1 MGALVHI
8 GEVGIHHA
16 GGSLILRPSLLA
28 MSRLGEPKEIVST
41 LSVVFGEGIN
51 CKPGARQLRGWK
63 LAHQN
68 QLRAALQ
75 VWHACAPEDADL
87 DWITGWFSIRGGWN
101 MGRTDPADV
110 ILIAQSLLRHGV
122 LGDPEPRDESEP
134 ERDEDFSPGFDC
146 RHHAALAMGHLS
158 LSEAQAWDMTMTGL
172 RVALEAKYPKPAAT
186 AAQQSAARAPTEAE
200 YHETMAWHDKVLAAN
215 RAATGDL

>member
-16 GGSLILRPSLLA
+16 EGSLILRPSLLA
-28 MSRLGEPKEIVST
+28 MSRLGSPTEIVAT
-41 LSVVFGEGIN
+41 LAVVFGEGLN
-51 CKPGARQLRGWK
+51 CHSGMRK
-63 LAHQN
+63 LANKQR
-68 QLRAALQ
+68 LRAALE
-75 VWHACAPEDADL
+75 VWQACAPEESDL

-101 MGRTDPADV
+101 VGRSDPADV
-110 ILIAQSLLRHGV
+110 ILIAQSLLKHGV
-122 LGDPEPRDESEP
+122 LGDPEPRDENEP
-134 ERDEDFSPGFDC
+134 ERDDEFSPGFDC

-172 RVALEAKYPKPAAT
+172 RVALEAKYPRPAMT

-200 YHETMAWHDKVLAAN
+200 YHETMAWHDKVLAAKK
-215 RAATGDL
+215 AAKGEA